1 MSRLLLVRHGQASF
15 MEQDYDKLSATGE
28 TQARLLGEY
37 WAERRILFNH
47 VYSGPRRRQ
56 LDTAGIAGESYRKA
70 ALPWPETEIMK
81 EIDEYSGDAALDRC
95 LPGLVESTPPI
106 RDLNTAFH
114 PAPNP

>member
-56 LDTAGIAGESYRKA
+56 LDTAGIAGGADRKA
-70 ALPWPETEIMK
+70 RLPWPQTETLK
-81 EIDEYSGDAALDRC
+81 EVEEESGEAVVEGNRA
-95 LPGLVESTPPI
+95 GLGGG
-106 RDLNTAFH
+106 R
-114 PAPNP
+114 PA